1 VDINLHIQTIRRDL
15 EASASLGDERI
26 AEAGR
31 RLADAIEP
39 SLRLRLFDVLADA
52 ALGLSGQL
60 GDAHVEVRLVGSDPE
75 LVFVPDQAPTDDA
88 APGDDLS
95 ARITL
100 RLPEGLKAQ
109 VEIAAG
115 RDGISTN
122 AWIVRA
128 LARALEPRTAT
139 RRSGNRLQGFARS

>member
-1 VDINLHIQTIRRDL
+1 MHIQTIRRDL
-15 EASASLGDERI
+15 EASASLGDEGI

-31 RLADAIEP
+31 RLVDAIEP

-75 LVFVPDQAPTDDA
+75 LVFVSDQASADDA

-109 VEIAAG
+109 VEAAAG

-128 LARALEPRTAT
+128 LARALEPRNAT

>member
-1 VDINLHIQTIRRDL
+1 MDLNLHLQTIRRDL
-15 EASASLGDERI
+15 EASASLGDEGI

-75 LVFVPDQAPTDDA
+75 LVFVSDQAAADDA
-88 APGDDLS
+88 SPGDDLS

-109 VEIAAG
+109 VETAAG

-128 LARALEPRTAT
+128 LARALEPRNAT